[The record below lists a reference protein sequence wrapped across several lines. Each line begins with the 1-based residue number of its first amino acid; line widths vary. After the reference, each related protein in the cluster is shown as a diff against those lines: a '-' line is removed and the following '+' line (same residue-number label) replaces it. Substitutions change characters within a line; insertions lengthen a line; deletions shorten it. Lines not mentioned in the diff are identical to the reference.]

1 MQTDIVKS
9 DGIKFDFENPMAQV
23 VRLGP
28 WDYQIEKWHP
38 STAWY
43 TQQQQYEVNTKVR
56 AAVDALDY
64 EYNHDA
70 RTQSP
75 RLSATRLQPAVG
87 GSGLGP
93 RDLNEQR
100 TQRASFVTTY
110 HTRVHTQ
117 QQQQ

>member
-56 AAVDALDY
+56 VAVDALDY

-75 RLSATRLQPAVG
+75 RLSATRLQLAVCRR
-87 GSGLGP
+87 GLGP
-93 RDLNEQR
+93 REQEEQR
-100 TQRASFVTTY
+100 AQRVSCVATH
-110 HTRVHTQ
+110 HTKVHTK
-117 QQQQ
+117 